1 MRPGGVAKMR
11 KIVML
16 MVGALM
22 VLPLWAVTQTIK
34 NPQNINTDN
43 ILTESNQWAQ
53 VMVDSMRSQAKTD
66 AAFLAAGFFADVALP
81 AGDIPISDVIK
92 VLQYPD
98 DQVVVLTL
106 RGEQIKAAFERSLG
120 LLPQRNSAFLQVSG
134 MKVEYNPKAASG
146 SRVTSITIGDRDIV
160 PTEQYTIA
168 TSAPLARGALG
179 YFRIWEKSQ
188 ITRNTEQTIEEG
200 VKGFLADKKT
210 LPLDNKPRVIG
221 KP

>member
-1 MRPGGVAKMR
+1 
-11 KIVML
+11 
-16 MVGALM
+16 
-22 VLPLWAVTQTIK
+22 
-34 NPQNINTDN
+34 
-43 ILTESNQWAQ
+43 
-53 VMVDSMRSQAKTD
+53 
-66 AAFLAAGFFADVALP
+66 
-81 AGDIPISDVIK
+81 
-92 VLQYPD
+92 
-98 DQVVVLTL
+98 
-106 RGEQIKAAFERSLG
+106 
-120 LLPQRNSAFLQVSG
+120 